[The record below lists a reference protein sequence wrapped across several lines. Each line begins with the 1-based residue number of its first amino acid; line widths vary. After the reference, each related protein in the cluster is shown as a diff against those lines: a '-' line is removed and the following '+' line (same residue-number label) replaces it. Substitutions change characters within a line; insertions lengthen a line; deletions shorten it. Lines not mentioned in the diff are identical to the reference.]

1 MPRGSMIPQKG
12 VAEPGVAVHRSTYTE
27 SSLSSSH
34 PQPQSDGRHRQPD
47 QNEEQSHEP
56 PPYSGPTSSTMTPI
70 RTTAPHAQQSYPG
83 LPRLNYSLYTPPT
96 FTLSEDQKTL
106 TSQCPELSIYPTKLN
121 SLIQSLAT
129 VPPKPQIRITGKSSN
144 GVVDFDLRI
153 NLMNLIVPEEGK
165 PGSGGG
171 RMNYVK
177 IIGKG
182 EMGFRGEGKEA
193 QVPDLRSLE
202 EWARRYCEDQSSIKR
217 FVLERTV
224 INWNTSYLEGSL
236 LSLISSTS
244 YRGHVTVLFPLTHS
258 RVVVHSPDKVNRFFS
273 DITKLFTG
281 TKKYEVI
288 KSIWP
293 YADVARGEN
302 DGMGRR
308 CAVQEEEVWFSD
320 WRDAIR
326 HAIVAKRKGWVTVE
340 DRLEFLMEPKPGEV
354 GKPEDW
360 GSF

>member
-1 MPRGSMIPQKG
+1 MPSEPTIPRKG
-12 VAEPGVAVHRSTYTE
+12 VAEPSVAVHRPSYTE
-27 SSLSSSH
+27 PSSSSSQPH
-34 PQPQSDGRHRQPD
+34 PEVHHQEQHQDDEQI
-47 QNEEQSHEP
+47 NEL
-56 PPYSGPTSSTMTPI
+56 PPYSGPTSPSMT
-70 RTTAPHAQQSYPG
+70 RAPAPQPQPTYPG
-83 LPRLNYSLYTPPT
+83 LPRLNYSLYTPAT

-106 TSQCPELSIYPTKLN
+106 TSHAPELSIYPTKLIA
-121 SLIQSLAT
+121 LVQSLAT
-129 VPPKPQIRITGKSSN
+129 VPPKPQIRIFGKSST
-144 GVVDFDLRI
+144 GEVDFDVRI

-165 PGSGGG
+165 GGSGSG

-177 IIGKG
+177 VIGKG

-224 INWNTSYLEGSL
+224 INWDTSYLEGRL

-244 YRGHVTVLFPLTHS
+244 YRGHVTISFPLTHS

-273 DITKLFTG
+273 DVTKLFTG
-281 TKKYEVI
+281 TKKYEVV
-288 KSIWP
+288 KSVWP
-293 YADVARGEN
+293 YADVARVEN
-302 DGMGRR
+302 GGGGAGRR
-308 CAVQEEEVWFSD
+308 CAVQEEEVWFAD

-354 GKPEDW
+354 GKPADW

>member
-1 MPRGSMIPQKG
+1 MSREPTIPRKG
-12 VAEPGVAVHRSTYTE
+12 ISEPSVAVHRPSYTE
-27 SSLSSSH
+27 PSSSSSQQH
-34 PQPQSDGRHRQPD
+34 PEIQSQQ
-47 QNEEQSHEP
+47 QNQDDEQTNEP
-56 PPYSGPTSSTMTPI
+56 PPYSGPTSSAMT
-70 RTTAPHAQQSYPG
+70 RAPAPQPQPTYPG

-96 FTLSEDQKTL
+96 FTLSDDQKTL
-106 TSQCPELSIYPTKLN
+106 TSYSPELSIYPTKLI

-129 VPPKPQIRITGKSSN
+129 VPPKPQIRIIGKSSN
-144 GVVDFDLRI
+144 GEVDFDVRL

-165 PGSGGG
+165 AGSG

-177 IIGKG
+177 VIGKG

-193 QVPDLRSLE
+193 LVPDLRSLE
-202 EWARRYCEDQSSIKR
+202 EWARRYCEDQNSIKR
-217 FVLERTV
+217 FVLDRTV
-224 INWNTSYLEGSL
+224 INWDTSYLEGRL

-244 YRGHVTVLFPLTHS
+244 YRGHVTLSFPLTHS

-273 DITKLFTG
+273 DVTKLFTG
-281 TKKYEVI
+281 TKKYEVV
-288 KSIWP
+288 KSVWP
-293 YADVARGEN
+293 YADIARGEN
-302 DGMGRR
+302 GGVGRR
-308 CAVQEEEVWFSD
+308 CAVQEEEVWFAD

-354 GKPEDW
+354 GKPADW